1 MIKAFIDAS
10 VLFSAMLSK
19 TGYARDLLKL
29 GVQTKVQLV
38 ISPFV
43 LAEVERNLNAKSPN
57 RVILLQFIQELLD
70 FELVQPDQDEVMT
83 AAVYTALKDAPII
96 AGSIKA
102 GVDYLVTY
110 DRKHLLDRP
119 EVAEK
124 SGLKIVTPDVVVAL
138 FGSTSE

>member
-57 RVILLQFIQELLD
+57 RVIVL
-70 FELVQPDQDEVMT
+70 
-83 AAVYTALKDAPII
+83 
-96 AGSIKA
+96 
-102 GVDYLVTY
+102 
-110 DRKHLLDRP
+110 
-119 EVAEK
+119 
-124 SGLKIVTPDVVVAL
+124 
-138 FGSTSE
+138 